1 MGRSTGRR
9 AVDHQGGVVGRT
21 PGGGPSPQNS
31 PDLAVVPLAHLTV
44 GPSGSAP
51 RCVVTTSDRA
61 GRLADRS
68 LMREMG
74 WCRQTGVRFD
84 VQGDVILV
92 HADMSSTS
100 SITTQGHLRLP
111 LAVRRRSRIDAG
123 TRLLLVAWPETGTLA
138 ACTTARVAEMVLARL
153 SGAGAGSGDRS

>member
-1 MGRSTGRR
+1 VDRSTAGRQ
-9 AVDHQGGVVGRT
+9 AVDHRGGVNDET
-21 PGGGPSPQNS
+21 PGGRSRPSLSGGPLGELIVASF
-31 PDLAVVPLAHLTV
+31 
-44 GPSGSAP
+44 GPAP

-68 LMREMG
+68 LMRDMG
-74 WCRQTGVRFD
+74 WCRLAGVRFD

-92 HADMSSTS
+92 RADASSVS

-111 LAVRRRSRIDAG
+111 LAVRRRGRIDAG

-138 ACTTARVAEMVLARL
+138 ICTMAGVAGMVLARL
-153 SGAGAGSGDRS
+153 TGSGEGAGGRS